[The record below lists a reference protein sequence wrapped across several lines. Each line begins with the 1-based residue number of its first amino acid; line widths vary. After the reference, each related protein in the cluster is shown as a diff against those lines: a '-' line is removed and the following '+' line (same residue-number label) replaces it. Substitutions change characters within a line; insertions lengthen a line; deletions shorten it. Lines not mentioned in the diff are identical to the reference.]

1 MSIPQT
7 PTPPYPEYSDAV
19 LDVPANY
26 GILEQLIGTWVNV
39 NPNKNATGWGLHT
52 TCMPSPGTNTETIFG
67 IFHFLCEDY
76 TEELSFAPVSGG
88 VRNRGGTNEQ
98 FAGAIEYKQS
108 VQRVSD
114 GVGIHEE
121 VGMYLWLNEM
131 YNHAATE
138 QSVIDDNGYPLISIG
153 AGANGP
159 NYVPPYSIARSG
171 TIPHGSAIMLTGNF
185 QQDVPGKPAFPT
197 GTDSWSAPFVR
208 SWPDLQI
215 ANAPNLASSP
225 LAISPSMGASA
236 LLVPPN
242 GSTAEAAP
250 LNLDEPAPAWAFD
263 KSLPVT
269 QPDSNLT
276 YFQRIVADQH
286 YPYSVR
292 PDLRLR
298 DAIKDQNISKYT
310 LIQLSSK
317 HDGGPQGGILNTPF
331 VKKFANVTEMSLNL
345 WLETVIEDG
354 QEVLQLQYEQ
364 IIFFEFMVG
373 SNGQTTRWPHIQINT
388 LRKKPA

>member
-19 LDVPANY
+19 LDAPANY

-185 QQDVPGKPAFPT
+185 QQDVLGKPAFPT
-197 GTDSWSAPFVR
+197 GTE
-208 SWPDLQI
+208 L
-215 ANAPNLASSP
+215 
-225 LAISPSMGASA
+225 
-236 LLVPPN
+236 
-242 GSTAEAAP
+242 
-250 LNLDEPAPAWAFD
+250 
-263 KSLPVT
+263 SL
-269 QPDSNLT
+269 
-276 YFQRIVADQH
+276 I
-286 YPYSVR
+286 
-292 PDLRLR
+292 
-298 DAIKDQNISKYT
+298 
-310 LIQLSSK
+310 
-317 HDGGPQGGILNTPF
+317 
-331 VKKFANVTEMSLNL
+331 
-345 WLETVIEDG
+345 
-354 QEVLQLQYEQ
+354 
-364 IIFFEFMVG
+364 
-373 SNGQTTRWPHIQINT
+373 HI
-388 LRKKPA
+388 